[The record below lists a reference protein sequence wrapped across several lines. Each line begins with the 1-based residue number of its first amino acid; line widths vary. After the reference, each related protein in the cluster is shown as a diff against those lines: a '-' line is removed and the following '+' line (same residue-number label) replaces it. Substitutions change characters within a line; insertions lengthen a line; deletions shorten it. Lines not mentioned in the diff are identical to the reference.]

1 MEKDLIDIVGVVAA
15 VGLPM
20 FNIPLVMKII
30 QRKSSRDLSMSW
42 VVGVWVC
49 LLLMLPAGVRTED
62 IVLKAFSIVNIALFS
77 VVLVVAFKYR
87 TGESS

>member
-1 MEKDLIDIVGVVAA
+1 MEKDLIDIIGVVAA
-15 VGLPM
+15 VSLPM

>member
-62 IVLKAFSIVNIALFS
+62 IVLKAFSIVNIVLFS